1 MTTTMTTTTT
11 TTTSKSTPTPLQDA
25 TVKSTV
31 AWQTDLEALFYRA
44 KNRFPDIVWALL
56 TDDEPT
62 GEQVYGHK
70 GILLLSIS

>member
-1 MTTTMTTTTT
+1 MTTTMTTTT

-31 AWQTDLEALFYRA
+31 AWQADLEALFYGA
-44 KNRFPDIVWALL
+44 KNRFPDVVWALL
-56 TDDEPT
+56 TEEDAEPT

-70 GILLLSIS
+70 GIAS